1 MPWGLDL
8 AAAWSWR
15 LIVIATATFGLLWLL
30 NYFAVVTVPLA
41 IALLIAALANPFVNG
56 CLRLG
61 LPRGLSAAV
70 VMVIGIVVV
79 GSLLTFV
86 GRQIA
91 QGADDRAG
99 NALEGPEWLTVY
111 NGETGK
117 EIDHANWIELGKVQD
132 WLRNGPLGI
141 TDSQLG
147 GWIKDLQQA
156 ISGGAGGESAVSRA
170 TEFGTAL
177 GHGVAG
183 FFIALFATYFFM
195 ADGPRIWAW
204 LVRLSPRAAREPIN
218 ASGLVAWV
226 SLSQFVKAT
235 VLVALADAIGVMIVA
250 TILGVPFVMAI
261 GVLVFLGAFVPM
273 IGATIAG
280 SVAILVA
287 LVDQGPW
294 VALLMLG
301 GVIVVQQ
308 IEGHVLQPF
317 LMGRFVSLHPLGVIV
332 AIGGGVLMAG
342 IVGALIAV
350 PLAAAG
356 NAVVN
361 HLASLSEAAAVEA
374 AEPDPS
380 IAQEDDEDVSES
392 VPRTEAGPGE
402 IDE

>member
-91 QGADDRAG
+91 QGADDLSDSVVAG
-99 NALEGPEWLTVY
+99 
-111 NGETGK
+111 
-117 EIDHANWIELGKVQD
+117 LGKVQD

>member
-30 NYFAVVTVPLA
+30 NYFAGVTVPLA

-91 QGADDRAG
+91 QGADDLSDSVVAG
-99 NALEGPEWLTVY
+99 
-111 NGETGK
+111 
-117 EIDHANWIELGKVQD
+117 LGKVQD

>member
-91 QGADDRAG
+91 QGADDLSDSMVAG
-99 NALEGPEWLTVY
+99 
-111 NGETGK
+111 
-117 EIDHANWIELGKVQD
+117 LGKVQD

-141 TDSQLG
+141 TDSQLD

>member
-91 QGADDRAG
+91 QGADDLSDSMVAG
-99 NALEGPEWLTVY
+99 
-111 NGETGK
+111 
-117 EIDHANWIELGKVQD
+117 LGKVQD

>member
-91 QGADDRAG
+91 QGADDLSDSVVAG
-99 NALEGPEWLTVY
+99 
-111 NGETGK
+111 
-117 EIDHANWIELGKVQD
+117 LGKVQD

-342 IVGALIAV
+342 IVGALIGV

>member
-91 QGADDRAG
+91 QGADDLSDSVVAG
-99 NALEGPEWLTVY
+99 
-111 NGETGK
+111 
-117 EIDHANWIELGKVQD
+117 LGKVQD

-170 TEFGTAL
+170 AEFGTAL

>member
-91 QGADDRAG
+91 QGADDLSDSVVAG
-99 NALEGPEWLTVY
+99 
-111 NGETGK
+111 
-117 EIDHANWIELGKVQD
+117 LGKVQD

-195 ADGPRIWAW
+195 ADGPRILGLAGAT
-204 LVRLSPRAAREPIN
+204 V
-218 ASGLVAWV
+218 ASGRPRTD
-226 SLSQFVKAT
+226 QRF
-235 VLVALADAIGVMIVA
+235 GV
-250 TILGVPFVMAI
+250 
-261 GVLVFLGAFVPM
+261 
-273 IGATIAG
+273 
-280 SVAILVA
+280 
-287 LVDQGPW
+287 
-294 VALLMLG
+294 G
-301 GVIVVQQ
+301 GV
-308 IEGHVLQPF
+308 G
-317 LMGRFVSLHPLGVIV
+317 
-332 AIGGGVLMAG
+332 
-342 IVGALIAV
+342 
-350 PLAAAG
+350 
-356 NAVVN
+356 
-361 HLASLSEAAAVEA
+361 
-374 AEPDPS
+374 
-380 IAQEDDEDVSES
+380 IAQPV
-392 VPRTEAGPGE
+392 RQGHGAGGAG
-402 IDE
+402 